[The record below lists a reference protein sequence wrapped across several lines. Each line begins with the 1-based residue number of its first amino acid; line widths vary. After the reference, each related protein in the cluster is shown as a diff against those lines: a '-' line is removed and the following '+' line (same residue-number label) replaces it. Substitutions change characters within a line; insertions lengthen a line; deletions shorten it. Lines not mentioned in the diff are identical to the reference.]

1 MIKNHNLRRLI
12 CLLLLLSLCLG
23 ALGGC
28 RKAPVPGPADTP
40 DSPGEQGTQEER
52 ENQETLFDLYL
63 DELFAKIAT
72 SDSITMN
79 YMLADPSSYG
89 LKQPAPTYGE
99 VMTVDAI
106 HKDRE
111 ENLEIAARLGEFDYK
126 DLRSDQQIIYD
137 ILTRSV
143 ELAMAMN
150 EEDEYYYYTGYITP
164 VNGLQVDLPILLAE
178 FHFYTA
184 KDIETYLRLLED
196 TQRLFDEIIGFERER
211 SRRGFFLNE
220 ANVDKVVSHL
230 ESFLEDRENNLL
242 ILIFDDRIDNY
253 EGLSDRQREQF
264 KQKNRE
270 LVLGNVL
277 PAYEALLDAMREL
290 RGAGANQGGMADLPE
305 GKRYAGLYLQYK
317 TGSDRTPEQIDAL
330 LAERMDWSLTRIRD
344 ILSRYPDIAEEFF
357 GDALN
362 NIPYETP
369 EIYLDMLE
377 KAMRQDFPAIEPVQY
392 VVNEVHEI
400 LQEFLSPAFYLTPAL
415 DDYANNVIYINPSS
429 LTDNLSMFTTLA
441 HEGYPGHMYQ
451 TVYYLQQSPHPIRS
465 AMSHKGYVE
474 GWATYVEMQSYA
486 FSVLDDDRAGLMRYS
501 NFFDLLIYA
510 RIDLGVNALGW
521 ELEHV
526 AAFLGNMGI
535 EGRDTIESIYNVV
548 AGDPLLYLPYCLG
561 YLEILSLLDKS
572 VKALKDDF
580 DLMEFHRFF
589 LDFGP
594 APFPIIRDHMQDW
607 IETQSTNALRPA
619 A

>member
-1 MIKNHNLRRLI
+1 
-12 CLLLLLSLCLG
+12 
-23 ALGGC
+23 
-28 RKAPVPGPADTP
+28 
-40 DSPGEQGTQEER
+40 
-52 ENQETLFDLYL
+52 
-63 DELFAKIAT
+63 
-72 SDSITMN
+72 
-79 YMLADPSSYG
+79 
-89 LKQPAPTYGE
+89 
-99 VMTVDAI
+99 
-106 HKDRE
+106 
-111 ENLEIAARLGEFDYK
+111 
-126 DLRSDQQIIYD
+126 
-137 ILTRSV
+137 
-143 ELAMAMN
+143 
-150 EEDEYYYYTGYITP
+150 
-164 VNGLQVDLPILLAE
+164 
-178 FHFYTA
+178 
-184 KDIETYLRLLED
+184 
-196 TQRLFDEIIGFERER
+196 
-211 SRRGFFLNE
+211 
-220 ANVDKVVSHL
+220 
-230 ESFLEDRENNLL
+230 
-242 ILIFDDRIDNY
+242 
-253 EGLSDRQREQF
+253 
-264 KQKNRE
+264 
-270 LVLGNVL
+270 
-277 PAYEALLDAMREL
+277 
-290 RGAGANQGGMADLPE
+290 
-305 GKRYAGLYLQYK
+305 
-317 TGSDRTPEQIDAL
+317 L

-357 GDALN
+357 SDALN

-521 ELEHV
+521 ELEQV